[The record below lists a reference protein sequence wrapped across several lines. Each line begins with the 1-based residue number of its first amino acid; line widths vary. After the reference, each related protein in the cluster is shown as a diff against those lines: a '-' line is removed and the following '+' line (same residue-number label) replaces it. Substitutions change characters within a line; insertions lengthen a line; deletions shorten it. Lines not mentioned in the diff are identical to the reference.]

1 MKEKKK
7 ALFSDLL
14 FLTITLIFLW
24 VSFISYQRIVKLND
38 DFGWITHSHLVK
50 LKLEQLL
57 SNVKDAEASQRGF
70 LLTKDSAFLE
80 PLNVIIQNSNILL
93 YELDSLT
100 GDNKPQQEKAIQL
113 KTLVIE
119 RFTKLNR
126 GIELYHDKSSGI
138 PNSLQEGRNQMSKV
152 KSLAKFM
159 IQDEDHLLN
168 ERTKEKNKSV
178 SITPRYTLFLSLAAI
193 LVVVIA
199 YFRMRVEKNLRF
211 RAEDSEATIHNFFMQ
226 VPAMVAILKGAE
238 HRFEFINPAF
248 SELLGKEELT
258 GKTVYESIPELNGEA
273 YHEILNEVYKT
284 GKPFIGKEMKIS
296 FGKIESGT
304 NMYVNLILQAY
315 ANTNREKD
323 GILVFG
329 YDVSEQVIIRKQ
341 IEEIELRSR
350 LAIEAANMGTFDWDL
365 KNQQFLSSP
374 RLIEIFGFG
383 NKQDVSHKELISVF
397 HPEDKLI
404 RDHAVADSHEK
415 GSLEYEARVIW
426 PDMSIHWINVF
437 GKIIRNDKKEPV
449 RMYGTVIDITRQ
461 KNILDE
467 LRESESKF
475 RLLADSMPQLIW
487 TGNASGELNYFNKA
501 VYEFSGLSVTH
512 VKEQGWLSI
521 VHPDE
526 RDDNIKKWQHAVNTG
541 SEFIFEHRFRNY
553 KGEYRWQLSRALPQK
568 NAEGKIQ
575 MWVGTSTDIDE
586 QKNFSAR
593 LQEKINERTFEL
605 AELNKELLLK
615 NNIFEQAEA
624 NALIGSYSLSLQ
636 TGEMEYSDNLYRLLG
651 YEPGEFIPSFEKYV
665 SFIHPDDKEQV
676 MKDGNETFE
685 TKKLVEHVHRVIT
698 KDGKIKHFRSSGK
711 FFGEGETISM
721 IGTVQDVSHDT
732 LLNEMLRKQN
742 LELERSNTELESFNY
757 IASHDLQEPLRKI
770 QAFSH
775 RIIEKDKD
783 NLSETGT
790 DYFRRITNAAF
801 RMQNL
806 IDALISYSRTNASTA
821 KTASTDLNILLESVK
836 ENLQYSI
843 EEKNAHIEYTDL
855 PIVKIIPLQFQQLFI
870 NLISNAIKYSKK
882 DILPHISISAI
893 KVPGKEIAD
902 MDVNKTINYW
912 KISVKDNG
920 IGFEQ
925 QYATKIFELFQRL
938 HGPSD
943 YLGTGIGLAICSKI
957 MRNHEGFINA
967 VGKPGIGSTFNIYLP
982 SKE

>member
-7 ALFSDLL
+7 AIFSDLL

-24 VSFISYQRIVKLND
+24 VSFISYQRIVRLND
-38 DFGWITHSHLVK
+38 DYGWISHSHFVK

-57 SNVKDAEASQRGF
+57 SNVKDAEATQREF
-70 LLTKDSAFLE
+70 LLTKDAAFLQ
-80 PLNVIIQNSNILL
+80 PLNVSIENSNTLL
-93 YELDSLT
+93 SELDSLT
-100 GDNKPQQEKAIQL
+100 IDNKSQQEKTLQL
-113 KTLVIE
+113 KNLVTE
-119 RFTKLNR
+119 RFTKLNN
-126 GIELYHDKSSGI
+126 GIQLYHDKSSVI
-138 PNSLQEGRNQMSKV
+138 PNSLQEGRDQMNKV
-152 KSLAKFM
+152 KLLAKFM

-178 SITPRYTLFLSLAAI
+178 SITPRYTLLLSLAAI

-226 VPAMVAILKGAE
+226 VPAMVAIVKGSE

-248 SELLGKEELT
+248 SELLGKEDLT
-258 GKTVYESIPELNGEA
+258 GKTVYESIPALNGEA
-273 YHEILNEVYKT
+273 YHEILNEVYET

-296 FGKIESGT
+296 YGKIENGI

-315 ANTNREKD
+315 ANTKGEKE

-350 LAIEAANMGTFDWDL
+350 LAIDAANMGTFDWDL

-383 NKQDVSHKELISVF
+383 NKQDINHKQLISVF
-397 HPEDKLI
+397 HPDDKLI
-404 RDHAVADSHEK
+404 RDRAVTDSLHK
-415 GSLEYEARVIW
+415 GSLEYVARVIW
-426 PDMSIHWINVF
+426 PDKSIHWINVF
-437 GKIIRNDKKEPV
+437 GKIIRNDRKEPV

-501 VYEFSGLSVTH
+501 VYEFSGLSVNDLD
-512 VKEQGWLSI
+512 EQGWLSI

-526 RDDNIKKWQHAVNTG
+526 RDDNMKKWQLAVSTA

-568 NAEGKIQ
+568 NIEGKIQ

-615 NNIFEQAEA
+615 NNIFEQAED

-636 TGEMEYSDNLYRLLG
+636 TGEMEYSANLYRLLG
-651 YEPGEFIPSFEKYV
+651 YEPGEFIPSFEKYI
-665 SFIHPDDKEQV
+665 SFVHPDDKEQV

-685 TKKLVEHVHRVIT
+685 TKKLTEHVHRVIT
-698 KDGKIKHFRSSGK
+698 KNGIIKHFRSSGK
-711 FFGEGETISM
+711 FFGEGDAISM
-721 IGTVQDVSHDT
+721 IGTVQDVSQDI

-775 RIIEKDKD
+775 RIMEKDKG
-783 NLSETGT
+783 NLSESAT

-806 IDALISYSRTNASTA
+806 IDALISYSRTNATTA
-821 KTASTDLNILLESVK
+821 TTVFTDLNILLESVK
-836 ENLQYSI
+836 ENLQDSI
-843 EEKNAHIEYTDL
+843 EEKNASIEYNNL
-855 PIVKIIPLQFQQLFI
+855 PMVKIIPLQFQQLFI
-870 NLISNAIKYSKK
+870 NLISNSIKYSKK
-882 DILPHISISAI
+882 DIPPHIIITAI
-893 KVPGKEIAD
+893 NVSGKEID
-902 MDVNKTINYW
+902 DEVVNETINYW
-912 KISVKDNG
+912 KISVEDNG

-938 HGPSD
+938 HITSA

-967 VGKPGIGSTFNIYLP
+967 FGRPGIGSTFNIYLP
-982 SKE
+982 FKE